1 MGIENRLTESNVAK
15 QLIKFSLP
23 LLLSNIVQALYS
35 VADMLIV
42 GWYSGTYTM
51 SAVNIGGQITMVITN
66 FVIGLAVGGTV
77 LIAQYIGAKKHEEV
91 DKTIG
96 TLFTVMGI
104 LALFFSIFM
113 TFFTDVMLKVLN
125 TPSESYDMAKD
136 YVLICMWGI
145 VFVFGYNAISAIL
158 RGMGDSKRPLVF
170 VGIACVI
177 NVFLDILFVGYFNM
191 SAAGAAIA
199 TIISQAISMILA
211 VIYLKRSKF
220 IFNFHHKSFRIHKD
234 KIRLLL
240 KVGIPSSA
248 QNVIVGISFLVL
260 TSMINDIGG
269 VTASAAVGIVGKFNS
284 FAILPAAAMSASV
297 SAMAAQNIGAG
308 FYKRASKTLTTAIM
322 ISFSISVIIF
332 AFVQIFPEAILI
344 AFKAEP
350 DVIKIGVSYLKSFSY
365 DYLVVPFAFC
375 FNGLLNGAG
384 YSIISMISS
393 TVSSLVFRIPLVL
406 LFAKVLQTGVGG
418 LGYAAP
424 IATFFSML
432 IGGYFFFSGRWKNDK
447 LKIKNS
453 EPV

>member
-1 MGIENRLTESNVAK
+1 MGFENRLTEGNVAK
-15 QLIKFSLP
+15 QLIRFSLP
-23 LLLSNIVQALYS
+23 LLISNIVQALYS

-42 GWYSGTYTM
+42 GWFSGTYAM
-51 SAVNIGGQITMVITN
+51 SAVNIGGQVTMVVTN

-96 TLFTVMGI
+96 TIFSVMGI
-104 LALFFSIFM
+104 LAVFFSVFM
-113 TFFTDVMLKVLN
+113 TFFSDVMLKALN
-125 TPSESYDMAKD
+125 TPVESYDMAKD

-158 RGMGDSKRPLVF
+158 RGMGDTKRPLAF
-170 VGIACVI
+170 IGIACTI
-177 NVFLDILFVGYFNM
+177 NVVLDIIFVGPLDM
-191 SAAGAAIA
+191 KASGAAIA
-199 TIISQAISMILA
+199 TIIAQAVSMLLA
-211 VIYLKRSKF
+211 VIYLKRNKF
-220 IFNFHHKSFRIHKD
+220 IFSFHHASFRIHKD
-234 KIRLLL
+234 KLKLLL

-284 FAILPAAAMSASV
+284 FAILPAIAMSASV

-308 FYKRASKTLTTAIM
+308 LYNRASKTLITAIM
-322 ISFSISVIIF
+322 ISFTISIIIF
-332 AFVQIFPEAILI
+332 TLVQIFPEAILLV
-344 AFKAEP
+344 FKAEP
-350 DVIKIGVSYLKSFSY
+350 DVIAIGVSYLKSFSY

-393 TVSSLVFRIPLVL
+393 TISSLVFRIPLVL
-406 LFAKVLQTGVGG
+406 LFARVLQTGVGG

-424 IATFFSML
+424 IATFFAML
-432 IGGYFFFSGRWKNDK
+432 IGGYFYLSGKWKNDK
-447 LKIKNS
+447 LKIKRS
-453 EPV
+453 

>member
-1 MGIENRLTESNVAK
+1 MGFENRLTEGNVAK
-15 QLIKFSLP
+15 QLIRFSLP
-23 LLLSNIVQALYS
+23 LLIPNIVQALYS

-42 GWYSGTYTM
+42 GWFSGTYAM
-51 SAVNIGGQITMVITN
+51 SAVNIGGQVTMVVTN

-96 TLFTVMGI
+96 TIFSVMGI
-104 LALFFSIFM
+104 LAVFFSVFM
-113 TFFTDVMLKVLN
+113 TFFSDVMLKALN
-125 TPSESYDMAKD
+125 TPVESYDMAKD

-158 RGMGDSKRPLVF
+158 RGMGDTKRPLAF
-170 VGIACVI
+170 IGIACTI
-177 NVFLDILFVGYFNM
+177 NVVLDIIFVGPLDM
-191 SAAGAAIA
+191 KASGAAIA
-199 TIISQAISMILA
+199 TIIAQAVSMLLA
-211 VIYLKRSKF
+211 VIYLKKTNLYLIS
-220 IFNFHHKSFRIHKD
+220 ITQAFRIHKD
-234 KIRLLL
+234 KLKLLL

-284 FAILPAAAMSASV
+284 FAILPAVAMSASV

-308 FYKRASKTLTTAIM
+308 LYNRASKTLITAIM
-322 ISFSISVIIF
+322 ISFTISIIIF
-332 AFVQIFPEAILI
+332 TFVQIFPEAILL

-350 DVIKIGVSYLKSFSY
+350 DVIDIGVSYLKSFSY

-393 TVSSLVFRIPLVL
+393 TISSLVFRIPLVL
-406 LFAKVLQTGVGG
+406 LFARVLQTGVGG
-418 LGYAAP
+418 LAYAAP
-424 IATFFSML
+424 IATFFAML
-432 IGGYFFFSGRWKNDK
+432 IGGYFYLSGKWKNDK
-447 LKIKNS
+447 LKIKRS
-453 EPV
+453 